1 MTESIMEW
9 VRRIVIFYIMTDIF
23 VAVIPGKTCRKHV
36 KMFAGIILALIVA
49 EPLIS
54 LAGSRFDLASSLA
67 GELGNAYTSDMKMW
81 TMAAGVDGNT
91 VVEPYM
97 DELKKMID
105 TKAWEYAL
113 YVQDCKIDICLD
125 KDSPDFGKIQSVYT
139 TVSQCRNDTIKVE
152 SININ
157 KKSDVP
163 LADKECEEL
172 REYISSQFGIESEK
186 VTVACVQT

>member
-9 VRRIVIFYIMTDIF
+9 VRRIVIFYVMTDIF

-67 GELGNAYTSDMKMW
+67 GELGRAYTSDMKMW

-91 VVEPYM
+91 VIEPYM
-97 DELKKMID
+97 DELKKKID

-125 KDSPDFGKIQSVYT
+125 KDSPDYGNIQSVYT

-152 SININ
+152 NININ

-172 REYISSQFGIESEK
+172 RKYISSQFGIESEK
-186 VTVACVQT
+186 VTVVCTQT

>member
-36 KMFAGIILALIVA
+36 KMLAGIILALIVA

-54 LAGSRFDLASSLA
+54 LAESRFDLASSLA
-67 GELGNAYTSDMKMW
+67 GELGRAYTSDMKMW
-81 TMAAGVDGNT
+81 TMAAGVAGNT
-91 VVEPYM
+91 VIEPYM

-125 KDSPDFGKIQSVYT
+125 KDSPDYGNIQSVYT

-152 SININ
+152 NININ

-172 REYISSQFGIESEK
+172 RKYISSQFGIESEK
-186 VTVACVQT
+186 VTVVCAQT

>member
-81 TMAAGVDGNT
+81 NMAAGIDGNT

-186 VTVACVQT
+186 VTVACAQT